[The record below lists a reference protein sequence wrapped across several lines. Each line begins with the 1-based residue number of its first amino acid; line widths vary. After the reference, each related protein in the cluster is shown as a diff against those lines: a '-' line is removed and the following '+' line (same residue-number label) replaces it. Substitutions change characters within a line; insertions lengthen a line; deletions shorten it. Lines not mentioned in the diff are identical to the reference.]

1 MYSYVICQIWVKSE
15 CLFVQATEE
24 EYYKSTVVNSTD
36 IEDDVEV
43 YDSKGNLL
51 STSIVF
57 NDEVFTQ
64 LFVC

>member
-1 MYSYVICQIWVKSE
+1 MKSE

-57 NDEVFTQ
+57 NDEVFT
-64 LFVC
+64 